1 MQPIRWKLRGFTLL
15 EEVLPF
21 HLWTTATGLASL
33 LVFMSTGQGSLTS
46 EFILRMS
53 TRPGK
58 FHFTSL
64 DRAVAEFEAVEND
77 TATFGDAQQIKF
89 CNPAIYGT
97 ANAWYSLHPTIQS
110 APKQYR
116 RLSIREK
123 FTPFF
128 SAALGQSFENL
139 IGPLKQQDPST
150 SNAPKI
156 AWTDALRWIV
166 DTNLSGFGTGLATL
180 QFANNLTLASIA
192 MPPSPAQMA
201 QWIYLNKDLGAF
213 AGLQTCGFELAPDA
227 SPAAVR
233 AAFFCFYAWLDHFL
247 TKADKEVLGFG
258 LIFAEHLLCKV
269 GRWKKRLYKM
279 SGRKMD
285 LTTITQE
292 LFEGKPWVSAEN
304 LADYTKWPI
313 PSCADFDISVFKS
326 IVEDRSVSCFDLMR
340 TKLNILYISGI
351 SLDILEPMHVDM

>member
-1 MQPIRWKLRGFTLL
+1 
-15 EEVLPF
+15 
-21 HLWTTATGLASL
+21 
-33 LVFMSTGQGSLTS
+33 
-46 EFILRMS
+46 
-53 TRPGK
+53 
-58 FHFTSL
+58 
-64 DRAVAEFEAVEND
+64 
-77 TATFGDAQQIKF
+77 
-89 CNPAIYGT
+89 
-97 ANAWYSLHPTIQS
+97 
-110 APKQYR
+110 
-116 RLSIREK
+116 SIREK

-150 SNAPKI
+150 SNALKI
-156 AWTDALRWIV
+156 AWADALRRIV

-180 QFANNLTLASIA
+180 QFTNNLTLAGIA
-192 MPPSPAQMA
+192 TPPSPTQMA
-201 QWIYLNKDLGAF
+201 QWIYLNKDLRAF
-213 AGLQTCGFELAPDA
+213 AGLQTCGFELAPGV

-247 TKADKEVLGFG
+247 MKADKEVLGFG
-258 LIFAEHLLCKV
+258 PIFAEHLLCKV
-269 GRWKKRLYKM
+269 GRWKKKLYKM

-285 LTTITQE
+285 LTTIAQE

-351 SLDILEPMHVDM
+351 SLDILEPMHVDV

>member
-64 DRAVAEFEAVEND
+64 DRVVAEFKAVEND

-89 CNPAIYGT
+89 CNPALPMRGIVSIP
-97 ANAWYSLHPTIQS
+97 AFNWHPSNT
-110 APKQYR
+110 
-116 RLSIREK
+116 
-123 FTPFF
+123 
-128 SAALGQSFENL
+128 AALGQSFENL

-156 AWTDALRWIV
+156 AWADALHWIV

-180 QFANNLTLASIA
+180 QFANNLTLAGIA
-192 MPPSPAQMA
+192 TPPSPAQMA
-201 QWIYLNKDLGAF
+201 QRIYLNKDL
-213 AGLQTCGFELAPDA
+213 
-227 SPAAVR
+227 
-233 AAFFCFYAWLDHFL
+233 
-247 TKADKEVLGFG
+247 
-258 LIFAEHLLCKV
+258 
-269 GRWKKRLYKM
+269 
-279 SGRKMD
+279 
-285 LTTITQE
+285 
-292 LFEGKPWVSAEN
+292 
-304 LADYTKWPI
+304 
-313 PSCADFDISVFKS
+313 
-326 IVEDRSVSCFDLMR
+326 
-340 TKLNILYISGI
+340 
-351 SLDILEPMHVDM
+351 